1 LQWRRAGLDQ
11 RFLTLPEILFISDL
25 HLSAQRPRTV
35 DLFVRFAQ
43 ERAPEA
49 EAVYIL
55 GDLFD
60 AWVGDDDDNAP
71 APAVREAL
79 RALTR
84 RGVAVVF
91 QGGNRDFLIGERF
104 ATETGASLLGD
115 EAVIDLYGVSTLLM
129 HGDLL
134 CTDDHDYQAARRLLR
149 SPAFVG
155 DFLAKPLAERL
166 VLAAEY
172 RRRSGEA
179 ISLKADDIMDVN
191 EEAVADVLRRHGATR
206 LVHGHTHRPGWHTLL
221 VDDRPAERLVLG
233 EWHEDRGYALS
244 ASPDGLAVESFE

>member
-1 LQWRRAGLDQ
+1 V
-11 RFLTLPEILFISDL
+11 PETLFISDL
-25 HLSAQRPRTV
+25 HLAAQRPRTV
-35 DLFVRFAQ
+35 ELFLHFAA
-43 ERAPEA
+43 ERARRA
-49 EAVYIL
+49 AAVYIL

-79 RALTR
+79 RELTR
-84 RGVAVVF
+84 RGVAVAF

-104 ATETGASLLGD
+104 AAETGVRLLPE
-115 EAVIDLYGVSTLLM
+115 EAMIDLYGVPTLLT

-149 SPAFVG
+149 SPGFVA

-191 EEAVADVLRRHGATR
+191 EDAVADVLRRHGATR
-206 LVHGHTHRPGWHTLL
+206 LVHGHTHRPGWHALL

-233 EWHEDRGYALS
+233 EWHEDGVHVLCAT
-244 ASPDGLAVESFE
+244 PEGIVVETSLG